1 MIEVNKIKKTY
12 NSNIVLDNI
21 SFKLSSG
28 EVVGLLGPNGAG
40 KTTTMRIISG
50 FISPDSGDVLV
61 EGRSVSKDAVLVQ
74 SDIGYL
80 PENNPLYKDF
90 LVKDMLETSSALKG
104 LSKKDMSENIK
115 FAVNAVSIGDVYY
128 KPVKEL
134 SKGYKQRVGIAM
146 ALLSKPK
153 LLILDE
159 PTEGLDPNQ
168 RAEIRTLIKKLS
180 KDQAIL
186 LSTHV
191 MQEVET
197 MCDRVVVINKGKI
210 VADSKTSELKS
221 KFRSFGALIVSIEG
235 TGMVEKIKSLKQVRE
250 VQELSKTS
258 NIVTIKVAL
267 KGTDKIQ
274 PELSRLSKENN
285 WTIWKLV
292 EESQGLEEL
301 FHEIT
306 MEEK

>member
-12 NSNIVLDNI
+12 NTNIVLDNI
-21 SFKLSSG
+21 SFKLNSG

-61 EGRSVSKDAVLVQ
+61 EGKSVSKDAVLVQ
-74 SDIGYL
+74 LDIGYL

-90 LVKDMLETSSALKG
+90 LVKDMLETSSLLKG
-104 LSKKDMSENIK
+104 LTGKEKEENIK
-115 FAVNAVSIGDVYY
+115 FAVKAVNIGDVYY

-221 KFRSFGALIVSIEG
+221 KFKVLGALTASIEG
-235 TGMVEKIKSLKQVRE
+235 SDIVEKIKSLKQVQE
-250 VQELSKTS
+250 VQELSKFS
-258 NIVTIKVAL
+258 NTVSIKIVL

-274 PELSRLSKENN
+274 PELSRLARENN
-285 WTIWKLV
+285 WTIWKLI

-306 MEEK
+306 TEEK

>member
-1 MIEVNKIKKTY
+1 MIEVTKLKKSY

-21 SFKLSSG
+21 SFKLNSG

-50 FISPDSGDVLV
+50 YISADSGDVQID
-61 EGRSVSKDAVLVQ
+61 GNSVTKNAVLVQ
-74 SDIGYL
+74 KDIGYL
-80 PENNPLYKDF
+80 PENNPMYKDF
-90 LVKDMLETSSALKG
+90 LVKDILEISSDLKG
-104 LSKKDMSENIK
+104 LTNKQKKENIE
-115 FAVNAVSIGDVYY
+115 FAVKSVNISDVYY
-128 KPVKEL
+128 RPIKEL

-146 ALLSKPK
+146 ALLSRPK

-168 RAEIRTLIKKLS
+168 RAEIRTLIRKLS

-221 KFRSFGALIVSIEG
+221 KFKVSGVVAVEIEG
-235 TGMVEKIKSLKQVRE
+235 KDIKEKLLSSKAFSSVE
-250 VQELSKTS
+250 
-258 NIVTIKVAL
+258 NIDNKNNRFSARLFVNSDHKA
-267 KGTDKIQ
+267 Q
-274 PELSRLSKENN
+274 PEISRLARENN
-285 WTIWKLV
+285 WVIWKIL

-306 MEEK
+306 A